1 VPLSRSFSPPR
12 VTLHTRY
19 LRRPKSNPSVLSSS
33 WLKGSLCCPPLGLGA
48 SERGD
53 LEDSSILPLPTE
65 GGSFQ
70 LYTDAAVSQR
80 DGNEECI
87 RRPPLWATQFEA
99 WTLQVKGLMPSA
111 QRRFRRGESVVSHS
125 WTVCATS
132 VLSGPRAGWDTGE
145 AVPPSSAARKGL
157 EARARGGGERVPLW
171 TQVSFPYLSIP
182 H

>member
-1 VPLSRSFSPPR
+1 M
-12 VTLHTRY
+12 
-19 LRRPKSNPSVLSSS
+19 SSS

-65 GGSFQ
+65 GGSSQ

-99 WTLQVKGLMPSA
+99 WTLQVKGLMPNA
-111 QRRFRRGESVVSHS
+111 QRRFRRGESACLSFLDG
-125 WTVCATS
+125 VCDLCPSPAR
-132 VLSGPRAGWDTGE
+132 GQEGDTGE
-145 AVPPSSAARKGL
+145 ASPPSSAARKGL
-157 EARARGGGERVPLW
+157 EARARGGGEQVPLG
-171 TQVSFPYLSIP
+171 TQVSFLSLNSPLMEPYGKDAAYKEERRSCTLSS
-182 H
+182 